1 VPRRIDRRERKAQLA
16 EAVWRI
22 AQERGIGAVSV
33 RSVAE
38 QAGVVVGSLRH
49 VFPTRAELLAF
60 SAELMVRRATER
72 IQALPRSSNPQR
84 YALQVLE
91 QLLPLAADSR
101 TELEVN
107 IALIAEAPAQPELRT
122 IRDDAQRQL
131 EELCVQLVE
140 LLTEQPRS
148 SHVVQQGRRLHA
160 LLDGL
165 AIHLLSEP
173 HADIVHEA
181 AGDHTA
187 DGEWAVDILRAEIS
201 EIAERATAGR
211 SPSSPGKA
219 PTRPP
224 APSRAAS
231 R

>member
-1 VPRRIDRRERKAQLA
+1 MVVLVCGVPRMIDRENRKALLA

-60 SAELMVRRATER
+60 SAELMVQRATER
-72 IQALPRSSNPQR
+72 IQAIPRSDDHQL
-84 YALQVLE
+84 YALLVLE

-122 IRDDAQRQL
+122 IRDDAQHRL

-140 LLTEQPRS
+140 LLTSRPRS
-148 SHVVQQGRRLHA
+148 RHVVQQGRRLHA

-165 AIHLLSEP
+165 AIHLLSQP
-173 HADIVHEA
+173 HADTENGATGDDTA
-181 AGDHTA
+181 AG
-187 DGEWAVDILRAEIS
+187 GWAVAILRDEIS
-201 EIAERATAGR
+201 EIAERERATR
-211 SPSSPGKA
+211 LL
-219 PTRPP
+219 
-224 APSRAAS
+224 
-231 R
+231 

>member
-1 VPRRIDRRERKAQLA
+1 MPRRIDRQERKAQLA

-22 AQERGIGAVSV
+22 AEERGIGAVSV

-60 SAELMVRRATER
+60 SAELMVQRATER
-72 IQALPRSSNPQR
+72 IRALPQSGDPQR
-84 YALQVLE
+84 DALQVLE
-91 QLLPLAADSR
+91 QLLPLTPDSR

-131 EELCVQLVE
+131 EELCIQLVE
-140 LLTEQPRS
+140 LLGKRPRDGQ
-148 SHVVQQGRRLHA
+148 VVQQGRRLHA

-165 AIHLLSEP
+165 AIHLLTRPRLDSGDGAGRGD
-173 HADIVHEA
+173 ADV
-181 AGDHTA
+181 G
-187 DGEWAVDILRAEIS
+187 GWALAIIRAEIA
-201 EIAERATAGR
+201 EIAEAATTGT
-211 SPSSPGKA
+211 S
-219 PTRPP
+219 
-224 APSRAAS
+224 
-231 R
+231 